1 MPKAITAA
9 GRAVFTLILIV
20 AALVFLF
27 LAVGPRFL
35 NYQTSTML
43 TGSMSPGINPGDVV
57 VSVRTPVSELKVGD
71 VITYSI
77 PIDDHRIETH
87 RVASI
92 KRDDA
97 GATSVTTKG
106 DANAGA
112 DPWTAVLS
120 EDYVYTQ
127 AGVVPY
133 LGDVIRALRQPLDP
147 VSVPLR
153 RVCPA
158 GGRRADGDL
167 AEAQGIRLRGARRAN
182 CGRCSGRWSGKTQ
195 ELTRGVIVE
204 AGHVDKIACRFHRR
218 HPVANAA
225 YRADEPRFAAFVAE
239 LLAQVADVHLHEV
252 LLPGPFVAPH
262 LGQQGL
268 PGPHSTRRSGQGL
281 QKIEFRARQFQFDT
295 MKGRHPAF
303 DVDNQ
308 RTVPEDAVGMCM
320 PDAGTCGCGR
330 LRTTG
335 GRTRRARRR

>member
-1 MPKAITAA
+1 MSTTEQLEPRVTAEFHDVRPPSPRSHGRRRAEPAPAARIFRARRPASKAIAAA

-77 PIDDHRIETH
+77 PVDDHRIETH

-106 DANAGA
+106 DANAGE

-133 LGDVIRALRQPLDP
+133 LGDVIRTLRQPLIQ
-147 VSVPLR
+147 SVFLYGASALLVVVVLTAIWRKPR
-153 RVCPA
+153 ESA
-158 GGRRADGDL
+158 SGAL
-167 AEAQGIRLRGARRAN
+167 AEPTADDA
-182 CGRCSGRWSGKTQ
+182 
-195 ELTRGVIVE
+195 RGV
-204 AGHVDKIACRFHRR
+204 
-218 HPVANAA
+218 
-225 YRADEPRFAAFVAE
+225 
-239 LLAQVADVHLHEV
+239 
-252 LLPGPFVAPH
+252 GPENPK
-262 LGQQGL
+262 
-268 PGPHSTRRSGQGL
+268 S
-281 QKIEFRARQFQFDT
+281 
-295 MKGRHPAF
+295 
-303 DVDNQ
+303 
-308 RTVPEDAVGMCM
+308 
-320 PDAGTCGCGR
+320 
-330 LRTTG
+330 
-335 GRTRRARRR
+335 

>member
-1 MPKAITAA
+1 MSTAINAGPRDSVDHLVADGTVPDSAVQDPVPQSRGRRRAEPAPARTRRPASKAGAVA
-9 GRAVFTLILIV
+9 GRAFFTILLVV

-133 LGDVIRALRQPLDP
+133 LGDVIRALRQPLIQ
-147 VSVPLR
+147 SVFLYGASALLVVVVLTAIWRKPR
-153 RVCPA
+153 ESA
-158 GGRRADGDL
+158 SGAL
-167 AEAQGIRLRGARRAN
+167 AEPTADDAPGVGPEKLR
-182 CGRCSGRWSGKTQ
+182 S
-195 ELTRGVIVE
+195 
-204 AGHVDKIACRFHRR
+204 
-218 HPVANAA
+218 
-225 YRADEPRFAAFVAE
+225 
-239 LLAQVADVHLHEV
+239 
-252 LLPGPFVAPH
+252 
-262 LGQQGL
+262 
-268 PGPHSTRRSGQGL
+268 
-281 QKIEFRARQFQFDT
+281 
-295 MKGRHPAF
+295 
-303 DVDNQ
+303 
-308 RTVPEDAVGMCM
+308 
-320 PDAGTCGCGR
+320 
-330 LRTTG
+330 
-335 GRTRRARRR
+335 